1 MAATA
6 DKPTTTAAATGGAQ
20 AAPRYVHDA
29 EWGKLPAGVAD
40 WGVVPAVVV
49 DSQDR
54 VYVHRRS
61 HPSVV
66 VYDRNGEIV
75 KTWDK
80 EGARFEAGAHGLHL
94 ENEEDGEY
102 LYFTD
107 TKLHSVVKTDLDG
120 REVWTLGTGQA
131 VEGQPFNRP
140 TDVSRTPDGDFY
152 VSDGYGNR
160 RVHHF
165 DRDRKLIRSWG
176 EEGTGPGQF
185 VLVHDVWFD
194 TRGGRRRLWVADR
207 TNNRIEIFTPEGEFV
222 EEKRGFRR
230 PNGMWVDSAGFMY
243 VAELDARVT
252 ILDAQD
258 NVVGRFGGHG
268 QWDEV
273 GPEVERPYP
282 PREPGSLLK
291 PHCIWG
297 DSRGNL
303 YVSEVE
309 DGARIQKFTR
319 VG

>member
-1 MAATA
+1 MTATA
-6 DKPTTTAAATGGAQ
+6 DKTATFTGKGLGE
-20 AAPRYVHDA
+20 RYVHDA
-29 EWGKLPAGVAD
+29 EWGKLPAGVTD

-54 VYVHRRS
+54 VYVHRRA

-75 KTWDK
+75 KTWDT

-94 ENEEDGEY
+94 EKEADGEY

-107 TKLHSVVKTDLDG
+107 TKIHSVVKTDLNG
-120 REVWTLGTGQA
+120 REVWTLGTGQMGA
-131 VEGQPFNRP
+131 EGQPFNRP
-140 TDVSRTPDGDFY
+140 TDVTRTPEGDFY

-165 DRDRKLIRSWG
+165 DKDRKLIRSWG

-194 TRGGRRRLWVADR
+194 TRGGKRRLWVADR
-207 TNNRIEIFTPEGEFV
+207 TNNRIEIFTPEGEFI
-222 EEKRGFRR
+222 EEKLGFRR
-230 PNGMWVDSAGFMY
+230 PNGMWIDADGYMY

-252 ILDAQD
+252 ILDPNDQ
-258 NVVGRFGGHG
+258 VVGHFGGHG
-268 QWDEV
+268 ADDLV

-282 PREPGSLLK
+282 PRELGKLLK

-319 VG
+319 TG